1 MEMKQYKVV
10 IVFNDGDEINAKVAA
25 WNQTDALQ
33 RIMSNKQ
40 ATEFIT
46 SHDDVKNVDITC
58 LGEDIPDD
66 PQRFVLSPS
75 QEREGWVVAADRKT
89 NMVFIFMEGAFRESV
104 EYKPLDDMTP
114 LDAAAAMRELGDW
127 LRLYHAD
134 ILDERGEASRY
145 INRKRIGQLIADARR
160 KQGLTLRELAEKSGV
175 SYQNITKIENGRYN
189 VSIDILGKL
198 CRALDLKIDLSG
210 I

>member
-1 MEMKQYKVV
+1 MKQYQV
-10 IVFNDGDEINAKVAA
+10 IITFNDGDQIQSKVAA
-25 WNQTDALQ
+25 WNQSDALQ

-58 LGEDIPDD
+58 LEYKDIPDD

-134 ILDERGEASRY
+134 ILEERGEASRY

-160 KQGLTLRELAEKSGV
+160 KQGLTLRELAELSGV
-175 SYQNITKIENGRYN
+175 SYQNITKIENGKYN
-189 VSIDILGKL
+189 VSIDILNKL
-198 CRALDLKIDLSG
+198 CATLGLKIDLSG
-210 I
+210 Y

>member
-1 MEMKQYKVV
+1 MKQYKVV

-75 QEREGWVVAADRKT
+75 QEREGWVVAADGKT

-145 INRKRIGQLIADARR
+145 INRNRIGQLIADARR

-210 I
+210 Y

>member
-1 MEMKQYKVV
+1 MKQYQV
-10 IVFNDGDEINAKVAA
+10 IITFNDGDQIQSKVAA
-25 WNQTDALQ
+25 WNQSDALQ
-33 RIMSNKQ
+33 RIMSNKH

-58 LGEDIPDD
+58 LG
-66 PQRFVLSPS
+66 
-75 QEREGWVVAADRKT
+75 
-89 NMVFIFMEGAFRESV
+89 
-104 EYKPLDDMTP
+104 
-114 LDAAAAMRELGDW
+114 DW

-134 ILDERGEASRY
+134 ILEERGEASRY
-145 INRKRIGQLIADARR
+145 INRKRIGQLIAEARR

-198 CRALDLKIDLSG
+198 CRALYLKIDLSG

>member
-1 MEMKQYKVV
+1 MNQYKV
-10 IVFNDGDEINAKVAA
+10 IITFNDGDQIQSKVAA
-25 WNQTDALQ
+25 WNQSDALQ
-33 RIMSNKQ
+33 RIMTILQAIDFIDSKQ
-40 ATEFIT
+40 
-46 SHDDVKNVDITC
+46 DVKSVDIS
-58 LGEDIPDD
+58 LIVELADVPDD

-75 QEREGWVVAADRKT
+75 KEREGWVVAADRKT

-127 LRLYHAD
+127 MRLYHAD
-134 ILDERGEASRY
+134 MLEERGEASRY

-160 KQGLTLRELAEKSGV
+160 KQGLTLRELAERSGV
-175 SYQNITKIENGRYN
+175 SYQNITKIENGKYN

>member
-1 MEMKQYKVV
+1 MKQYQV
-10 IVFNDGDEINAKVAA
+10 IITFNDGDQIQSKVAA
-25 WNQTDALQ
+25 WNQSDALQ

-58 LGEDIPDD
+58 LGEYKDIPDD

-104 EYKPLDDMTP
+104 EYKPLEDMTP
-114 LDAAAAMRELGDW
+114 LDCATAVRELGDW

-134 ILDERGEASRY
+134 ILEERGEASRY

-160 KQGLTLRELAEKSGV
+160 KQGLSIRELAEKCGV

-189 VSIDILGKL
+189 VSIDILNKL
-198 CRALDLKIDLSG
+198 CATLGLKIDLSG
-210 I
+210 Y

>member
-1 MEMKQYKVV
+1 MKQYKVV

-58 LGEDIPDD
+58 LGEYKDIPDD

-89 NMVFIFMEGAFRESV
+89 NMVFIFMEGVFPDSV
-104 EYKPLDDMTP
+104 EYKPLEDMTP
-114 LDAAAAMRELGDW
+114 LDCATAVRELGDW

-134 ILDERGEASRY
+134 ILEERGEASRY
-145 INRKRIGQLIADARR
+145 INRKRIGQLIANARR

-175 SYQNITKIENGRYN
+175 SYQNITKIENGKYN

-198 CRALDLKIDLSG
+198 CRALDLKIDLSC

>member
-1 MEMKQYKVV
+1 MKQYQV
-10 IVFNDGDEINAKVAA
+10 IITFNDGDQIQSKVAA

-58 LGEDIPDD
+58 LGEYKDIPDD
-66 PQRFVLSPS
+66 PQRFFFAS

-104 EYKPLDDMTP
+104 EYKPLEDMTP
-114 LDAAAAMRELGDW
+114 LDCATAVRELGDW

-134 ILDERGEASRY
+134 ILEERGEASRY

-160 KQGLTLRELAEKSGV
+160 KQGLSIRELAEKCGV

-189 VSIDILGKL
+189 VSIDILNKL
-198 CRALDLKIDLSG
+198 CATLGLKIDLSG
-210 I
+210 Y

>member
-1 MEMKQYKVV
+1 MKQYKVV

-58 LGEDIPDD
+58 LGEYKDRPDD

-114 LDAAAAMRELGDW
+114 LDAATALRELGDW

-134 ILDERGEASRY
+134 ILEERGEASRY

-175 SYQNITKIENGRYN
+175 SYQNITKIENGKYN

-198 CRALDLKIDLSG
+198 CRTLDLKIDLSG

>member
-1 MEMKQYKVV
+1 MKQYQV
-10 IVFNDGDEINAKVAA
+10 IITFNDGDQIQSKVAA
-25 WNQTDALQ
+25 WNQSDALQ

-58 LGEDIPDD
+58 LGEYKDIPYD

-75 QEREGWVVAADRKT
+75 KERDGWLVAADRKT

-134 ILDERGEASRY
+134 MLGGNETASK
-145 INRKRIGQLIADARR
+145 INRMRVGALVAEARK
-160 KQGLTLRELAEKSGV
+160 KQGLTLRELAELSGV
-175 SYQNITKIENGRYN
+175 SYQNITKIENGKYN
-189 VSIDILGKL
+189 VSIDILNKL
-198 CRALDLKIDLSG
+198 CATLGLKIDLSG
-210 I
+210 Y

>member
-1 MEMKQYKVV
+1 MKQYQV
-10 IVFNDGDEINAKVAA
+10 IITFNDGDQIQSKVAA
-25 WNQTDALQ
+25 WNQSDALQ

-58 LGEDIPDD
+58 LGEYKDIPDD

-134 ILDERGEASRY
+134 ILEERGEASRY

-160 KQGLTLRELAEKSGV
+160 KQGLTLRELAELSGV
-175 SYQNITKIENGRYN
+175 SYQNITKIENGKYN
-189 VSIDILGKL
+189 VSIDILNKL
-198 CRALDLKIDLSG
+198 CATLGLKIDLSG
-210 I
+210 Y

>member
-1 MEMKQYKVV
+1 MNQYKV
-10 IVFNDGDEINAKVAA
+10 IITFNDGDQIQSKVAA
-25 WNQTDALQ
+25 WNQSDALQ
-33 RIMSNKQ
+33 RIMTNEQAIDFIASKQ
-40 ATEFIT
+40 
-46 SHDDVKNVDITC
+46 DVKSVDIS
-58 LGEDIPDD
+58 LIGELADVPDD

-127 LRLYHAD
+127 MRLYHAD
-134 ILDERGEASRY
+134 MLEERGEASRY

-160 KQGLTLRELAEKSGV
+160 KQGLTLRELAERSGV
-175 SYQNITKIENGRYN
+175 SYQNITKIENGKYN

>member
-1 MEMKQYKVV
+1 MKQYKVV

-58 LGEDIPDD
+58 LGEYKDIPDD

-89 NMVFIFMEGAFRESV
+89 NMVFIFMEGVFPDSV
-104 EYKPLDDMTP
+104 EYKPLEDMTP
-114 LDAAAAMRELGDW
+114 LDCATAVRELGDW

-134 ILDERGEASRY
+134 ILEERGEASRY

-160 KQGLTLRELAEKSGV
+160 KQGLTLRELAELSGV
-175 SYQNITKIENGRYN
+175 SYQNITKIENGKYN
-189 VSIDILGKL
+189 VRIDILNNL
-198 CRALDLKIDLSG
+198 CSTLGLKMPLSG
-210 I
+210 S

>member
-1 MEMKQYKVV
+1 MKQYQV
-10 IVFNDGDEINAKVAA
+10 IITFNDGDQIQSKVAA

-46 SHDDVKNVDITC
+46 SHDDVKNVDIAC
-58 LGEDIPDD
+58 LGEYKDIPDD

>member
-1 MEMKQYKVV
+1 MKQYKV
-10 IVFNDGDEINAKVAA
+10 IITFNDGDQIQSKVAA
-25 WNQTDALQ
+25 WNQSDALQ

-58 LGEDIPDD
+58 LGEREDIPDD

-114 LDAAAAMRELGDW
+114 LDAAAALRELGDW

-198 CRALDLKIDLSG
+198 CRALDLKIDLSC